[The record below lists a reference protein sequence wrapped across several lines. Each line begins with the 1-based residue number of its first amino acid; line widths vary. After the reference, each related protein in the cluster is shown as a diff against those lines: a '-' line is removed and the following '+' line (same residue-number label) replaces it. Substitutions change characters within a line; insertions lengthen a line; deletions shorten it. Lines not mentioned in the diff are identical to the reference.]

1 MSQTRKPYAKP
12 VFKRLERTPETEHI
26 FKVLE
31 KDYPALRQRQN
42 DKYEDEKIQRSDRKS
57 E

>member
-1 MSQTRKPYAKP
+1 MSHTRKPYSKP
-12 VFKRLERTPETEHI
+12 VLKRLERTPETEHI
-26 FKVLE
+26 FKMLE

-42 DKYEDEKIQRSDRKS
+42 DNSENKEMSQSDRKL

>member
-1 MSQTRKPYAKP
+1 
-12 VFKRLERTPETEHI
+12 VLKRLERTPETEHI

-31 KDYPALRQRQN
+31 KDYPALRLRQN
-42 DKYEDEKIQRSDRKS
+42 DNSENDEMPQSDRKL